1 MPKTDFKRKSKRD
14 LGGSD
19 LISMYRLMVLI
30 REFEMRVCQIYSQKG
45 LPELPHSCI
54 GEEAVGVGSCYGL
67 KRDDYVLPSLRG
79 RSVFLTKGVSPSIL
93 MAGIYGKATGP
104 SKGKWTAHHM
114 GDLEKGILAGSLI
127 IGSQFPTAVGAGL
140 AFKIKKTDQVCLC
153 YFGDGASNRGDFKG
167 ILDRF
172 GEDRIIDTPIS
183 ESGFVGA
190 AVGAAL
196 LGTRP
201 VVDLMFN
208 DFLPLTMDHIA
219 NHAAKMRYMYGGKAK
234 VPMVIRVFFGA
245 GTTSGC
251 SHSQSLEALVIH
263 CPGLKVVMPS
273 TPADAKGLM
282 KSAIRDDDPVIF
294 FEHRLLYAMEGEVP
308 EGEYIV
314 PLGQAD
320 VKREGRDVTVV
331 ATAMMVHKALDAAV
345 ELSRGGIEIEVL
357 DPRSLLPLDCEALIS
372 SIKKTGR
379 LLIVHEACKTGG
391 IGGEIA
397 AIAAKEAFGYLDAP
411 IERIGAPDI
420 PVPFSPPLENY
431 YIPKKEDIVTTV
443 RSMLS

>member
-153 YFGDGASNRGDFKG
+153 YFGDGASNRGDFHEG
-167 ILDRF
+167 LNLAAILKLPVIF
-172 GEDRIIDTPIS
+172 ICENNLYAIDTPVEKAMLIKDI
-183 ESGFVGA
+183 
-190 AVGAAL
+190 AL
-196 LGTRP
+196 RAQGYGMPGKTI
-201 VVDLMFN
+201 DGN
-208 DFLPLTMDHIA
+208 D
-219 NHAAKMRYMYGGKAK
+219 
-234 VPMVIRVFFGA
+234 V
-245 GTTSGC
+245 
-251 SHSQSLEALVIH
+251 
-263 CPGLKVVMPS
+263 LKVYYTVQE
-273 TPADAKGLM
+273 AVERARKGGGPTLIEC
-282 KSAIRDDDPVIF
+282 KTY
-294 FEHRLLYAMEGEVP
+294 RLRPHCERYP
-308 EGEYIV
+308 EDRPKEELEYWWKRCPIKRFKAY
-314 PLGQAD
+314 LLKQKILD
-320 VKREGRDVTVV
+320 EKREDKIVEEVKGEINQAVKFAEESPFPQPEEIFEDVY
-331 ATAMMVHKALDAAV
+331 AHGA
-345 ELSRGGIEIEVL
+345 
-357 DPRSLLPLDCEALIS
+357 
-372 SIKKTGR
+372 IKGGR
-379 LLIVHEACKTGG
+379 LCA
-391 IGGEIA
+391 
-397 AIAAKEAFGYLDAP
+397 
-411 IERIGAPDI
+411 R
-420 PVPFSPPLENY
+420 
-431 YIPKKEDIVTTV
+431 
-443 RSMLS
+443 